1 MYSFQNFSGNT
12 KRTHLK
18 FNATVAQDVCN
29 TEMVDFVTGSP
40 LHNMQLNYILV
51 I

>member
-18 FNATVAQDVCN
+18 FNAIVTQDVFN
-29 TEMVDFVTGSP
+29 TEMVDFATRSLP
-40 LHNMQLNYILV
+40 
-51 I
+51 